1 MDRRRKHYVALFI
14 VVTFGMWI
22 IASCTAL
29 GQTETPE
36 RTSQTTEKAKASSP
50 AKGVPIKEKK
60 IDKAGEA
67 VVKSINRFEQKASS
81 YLGAWITFRV
91 FAGITWLKLIIC
103 FFFLLLVV
111 VAVRAVQW
119 LIHSRLKKIP
129 PQEEAFSW
137 TRVFLE
143 SLSKPLALFLWV
155 YGIYWA
161 LSPLFVHFR
170 TPEGTNLVHSVAQK
184 AADIGGAVAII
195 WFIYQ
200 LVQVIDLRI
209 KKWADLTESTI
220 DDTMAPLIG
229 KTLRIFIVIIGG
241 VLIVQNL
248 TGINIGPLVASL
260 GIGGLAVA
268 LAARESIANFF
279 GALTIL
285 FDKPFQAGERVIV
298 DNYDGVVE
306 SVGFRSTR
314 VRLLTGHQ
322 VTIPNEKAVNST
334 IENIGR
340 RPHIRWLTNIGITY
354 DTPTE
359 KVEKAVNIIEEILEN
374 HEGMDGEFPPRI
386 YFNGF
391 NDYSLNIMIIAWY
404 HPPNYWSYQAW
415 LQRTCF
421 QIMRRFETEGI
432 EFAFPTQTVH
442 LGDSEEL
449 QLRLQASQAM
459 NSSAPVS

>member
-1 MDRRRKHYVALFI
+1 MNRRKKYLSIIFLLLIAALLT
-14 VVTFGMWI
+14 VTPYPAQSQIEDLNKTSKTMKNNPSPPQPGNIPVEGKTVDNAGGAFGRSI
-22 IASCTAL
+22 EQL
-29 GQTETPE
+29 
-36 RTSQTTEKAKASSP
+36 EKT
-50 AKGVPIKEKK
+50 
-60 IDKAGEA
+60 
-67 VVKSINRFEQKASS
+67 FSS
-81 YLGAWITFRV
+81 YLGSWITIRV
-91 FAGITWLKLIIC
+91 FAGITWLKLLFC
-103 FFFLLLVV
+103 FLFLLIVV
-111 VAVRAVQW
+111 VAVRVVQW
-119 LIHSRLKKIP
+119 LIYSKLKIIP

-184 AADIGGAVAII
+184 GADIGGAIAII
-195 WFIYQ
+195 WFIYR

-209 KKWADLTESTI
+209 KKWADFTESTI

-229 KTLRIFIVIIGG
+229 KTLRIFIVMIGG
-241 VLIVQNL
+241 VLILQNL

-285 FDKPFQAGERVIV
+285 FDKPFQAGERVMI

-359 KVEKAVNIIEEILEN
+359 KVEKAVSIIGEILEN
-374 HEGMDGEFPPRI
+374 HEGMDEEFPPRTF
-386 YFNGF
+386 FNGF
-391 NDYSLNIMIIAWY
+391 NDYSLNILVIAWY
-404 HPPNYWSYQAW
+404 HPPVYWDYQAW
-415 LQRTCF
+415 IQGTCLE
-421 QIMRRFETEGI
+421 IMRRFETEGI
-432 EFAFPTQTVH
+432 EFAFPTQTIYMARDEKRQH
-442 LGDSEEL
+442 D
-449 QLRLQASQAM
+449 LQALQGEIS
-459 NSSAPVS
+459 